1 MVAIKHTREKWWN
14 SIAVNPREPF
24 LREIPGNLVRAARIM
39 MSNKRRYTPYAGNPC
54 EGHLRS
60 FFRHPWA
67 DHFFFSR
74 GTKGIALTRRMNGGE
89 RMHGIAL
96 NKRWQNLLYSLGK
109 QFFFF
114 SRLHAS
120 SLYRVKKKKKKKECR
135 YIQGWCFRAYNRFL
149 FAAPLFSSSL
159 DKRTKLASVRRVCI
173 ARTIFFNTNQYDLK
187 NLRFEII

>member
-89 RMHGIAL
+89 RMHGTAL

-120 SLYRVKKKKKKKECR
+120 SLYRVKKKKRKKKNVDTSR
-135 YIQGWCFRAYNRFL
+135 DDAFGHITGFYLLLHCFHRLSISERNWP
-149 FAAPLFSSSL
+149 PL
-159 DKRTKLASVRRVCI
+159 DVYA
-173 ARTIFFNTNQYDLK
+173 
-187 NLRFEII
+187 